1 MTFQKAVQSA
11 LSWQL
16 MLPFMLRSGF
26 ALLYPT
32 GCCRLEGNS
41 GHIRL
46 TYETA
51 KRASKC
57 FVGTNM
63 QALINK
69 TSKQKVENS
78 VSVLYF
84 VFQKIKPKQYVK
96 GLALVEVHL

>member
-1 MTFQKAVQSA
+1 MQRRKPSKMHPEKA
-11 LSWQL
+11 
-16 MLPFMLRSGF
+16 GKI
-26 ALLYPT
+26 YD
-32 GCCRLEGNS
+32 GNS

-57 FVGTNM
+57 FIGTHM